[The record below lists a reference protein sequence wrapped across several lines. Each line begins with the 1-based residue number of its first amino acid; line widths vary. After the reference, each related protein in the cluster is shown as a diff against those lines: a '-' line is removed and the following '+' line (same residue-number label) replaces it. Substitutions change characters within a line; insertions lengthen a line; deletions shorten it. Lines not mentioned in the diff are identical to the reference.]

1 MSTLYPE
8 SLESGGAS
16 SGCRERKGRMMNEID
31 VIKIEKSNLSGVE
44 KIAELQVQ
52 NTLKVNE
59 LVREWNSHKEWHK
72 RFKQ

>member
-1 MSTLYPE
+1 
-8 SLESGGAS
+8 
-16 SGCRERKGRMMNEID
+16 MMNEID